1 MTALGNVMPGT
12 EGQHSPVFQDIEPG
26 DPSPMDI
33 SNSFHPGVFPEPI
46 PIDNNVADSY
56 ATFDPGSASGPSNYD
71 IGPSTSYSTRRVGK
85 KSRMLHFTI
94 EYREKNIELALNDSE
109 TVGKIKDV
117 ISSKIGVPPEVQEL
131 KGWKRFKGTDSTI
144 LRDLSLPQDNTL
156 FLLTP
161 NLEGK
166 TIVKPK
172 TDDVDLSFTQGLNKT
187 YTLLITFQDN
197 LKTKEYSLNVS
208 GVKTVGEVGI

>member
-1 MTALGNVMPGT
+1 MPGT

-71 IGPSTSYSTRRVGK
+71 IGPSTSYSRRVGQ

-94 EYREKNIELALNDSE
+94 EYREKNIELSLNDSE
-109 TVGKIKDV
+109 TVGK
-117 ISSKIGVPPEVQEL
+117 
-131 KGWKRFKGTDSTI
+131 
-144 LRDLSLPQDNTL
+144 
-156 FLLTP
+156 
-161 NLEGK
+161 
-166 TIVKPK
+166 
-172 TDDVDLSFTQGLNKT
+172 
-187 YTLLITFQDN
+187 LLICSV
-197 LKTKEYSLNVS
+197 Y
-208 GVKTVGEVGI
+208 